1 MQVPAQQDF
10 RSRPVAVEA
19 RGVAVEYDLSREKTT
34 LIALEDFNLEVR
46 EGEFLAIVGPSGCG
60 KSTFLNVVAGLVEPA
75 AGEIKVYGK
84 PVTGP
89 EPDRAVV
96 FQDYALM
103 PWRTVEKNVRF
114 GLEMQGRVDS
124 STKDKVAH
132 YIKMVGL
139 AGFENSYPREL
150 SGGMRQRVGLARAL
164 VTEPRL
170 LLMDEPFAAV
180 DAMTREIMQEE
191 LTKIVATTGQ
201 PIIFI
206 THGVDEAV
214 TLADRIA
221 VVTNRPG
228 RIKEIIDVDLPRPRS
243 RASRSLP
250 EFQALRDRVWN
261 LLSSEHPER
270 AEAELAPAGA
280 PAAAGE
286 VPGPTTDRRAVCEMA
301 ATATSSSA
309 PTAAAPGRRP
319 AQAAEV
325 LVRAAAPQARAG
337 RPGVRRVHRALAPVD
352 PGLRPE
358 PDPVP
363 RPGRGLGR
371 VDEGRRRRLHVGGR
385 HQQHVRDV
393 DRHGHLAGDRHP
405 ARA

>member
-1 MQVPAQQDF
+1 MQVPAQQDY
-10 RSRPVAVEA
+10 RSRPIAVEA
-19 RGVAVEYDLSREKTT
+19 RGVSVEYDLSREKST

-46 EGEFLAIVGPSGCG
+46 EGEFLAVVGPSGCG

-75 AGEIKVYGK
+75 AGEVKVYGK

-124 STKDKVAH
+124 TTKDKVAH

-139 AGFENSYPREL
+139 SGFENSYPREL

-206 THGVDEAV
+206 THSVDEAI
-214 TLADRIA
+214 TLGDRIA

-228 RIKEIIDVDLPRPRS
+228 RIKEIIEVDLPRPRS

-270 AEAELAPAGA
+270 AELAEPVPATVGA
-280 PAAAGE
+280 PIRDNGSAG
-286 VPGPTTDRRAVCEMA
+286 G
-301 ATATSSSA
+301 
-309 PTAAAPGRRP
+309 G
-319 AQAAEV
+319 
-325 LVRAAAPQARAG
+325 AG
-337 RPGVRRVHRALAPVD
+337 I
-352 PGLRPE
+352 
-358 PDPVP
+358 
-363 RPGRGLGR
+363 
-371 VDEGRRRRLHVGGR
+371 
-385 HQQHVRDV
+385 
-393 DRHGHLAGDRHP
+393 
-405 ARA
+405 

>member
-1 MQVPAQQDF
+1 VATHQDH
-10 RSRPVAVEA
+10 RQKTLAVEA
-19 RGVAVEYDLSREKTT
+19 RGVSVEYERTREKST
-34 LIALEDFNLEVR
+34 LVALENFTLDVA

-60 KSTFLNVVAGLVEPA
+60 KSTFLNVVAGLVPPA
-75 AGEIKVYGK
+75 TGEIKVYGK

-89 EPDRAVV
+89 GPDRAVV

-103 PWRTVEKNVRF
+103 PWRTVESNVRF
-114 GLEMQGRVDS
+114 GLEMQGRLDS
-124 STKDKVAH
+124 DTGAKVAR

-139 AGFENSYPREL
+139 SGFERSYPREL

-243 RASRSLP
+243 RASRQLP
-250 EFQALRDRVWN
+250 EFQALRDRVWQ
-261 LLSSEHPER
+261 LLSEEHPEHS
-270 AEAELAPAGA
+270 ELAEP
-280 PAAAGE
+280 
-286 VPGPTTDRRAVCEMA
+286 VP
-301 ATATSSSA
+301 ATAGGQPPA
-309 PTAAAPGRRP
+309 YDNGTA
-319 AQAAEV
+319 
-325 LVRAAAPQARAG
+325 
-337 RPGVRRVHRALAPVD
+337 
-352 PGLRPE
+352 
-358 PDPVP
+358 
-363 RPGRGLGR
+363 
-371 VDEGRRRRLHVGGR
+371 GGI
-385 HQQHVRDV
+385 
-393 DRHGHLAGDRHP
+393 
-405 ARA
+405 

>member
-1 MQVPAQQDF
+1 MQAAGQD
-10 RSRPVAVEA
+10 RRPGTLAVQA
-19 RGVAVEYDLSREKTT
+19 RGVSVEYERTRDKST
-34 LIALEDFNLEVR
+34 LIALEDFTLDVA

-60 KSTFLNVVAGLVEPA
+60 KSTFLNVVAGLVAPA
-75 AGEIKVYGK
+75 AGEIMVYGK

-89 EPDRAVV
+89 GPDRAVV

-103 PWRTVEKNVRF
+103 PWRTVESNVRF
-114 GLEMQGRVDS
+114 GLEMQHRIDS
-124 STKDKVAH
+124 DTGAKVAR

-139 AGFENSYPREL
+139 QGFERSYPREL

-228 RIKEIIDVDLPRPRS
+228 RIKEIIKVDLPRPRS
-243 RASRSLP
+243 RASRQLP
-250 EFQALRDRVWN
+250 AFQALRDRVWD
-261 LLSSEHPER
+261 LLSDER
-270 AEAELAPAGA
+270 PAEAEAE
-280 PAAAGE
+280 AAGLPAKSE
-286 VPGPTTDRRAVCEMA
+286 V
-301 ATATSSSA
+301 
-309 PTAAAPGRRP
+309 
-319 AQAAEV
+319 
-325 LVRAAAPQARAG
+325 
-337 RPGVRRVHRALAPVD
+337 
-352 PGLRPE
+352 
-358 PDPVP
+358 
-363 RPGRGLGR
+363 
-371 VDEGRRRRLHVGGR
+371 
-385 HQQHVRDV
+385 
-393 DRHGHLAGDRHP
+393 
-405 ARA
+405 

>member
-1 MQVPAQQDF
+1 MQVAHQQDF
-10 RSRPVAVEA
+10 RSRELAVEA
-19 RGVAVEYDLSREKTT
+19 RGVSVEYERTRDKST
-34 LIALEDFNLEVR
+34 LVALEDFTLEVR

-60 KSTFLNVVAGLVEPA
+60 KSTFLNVVAGLVPPA

-89 EPDRAVV
+89 GPDRAVV

-103 PWRTVEKNVRF
+103 PWRTVESNVRF
-114 GLEMQGRVDS
+114 GLEMQGRIDS
-124 STKDKVAH
+124 DTGAKIAR

-139 AGFENSYPREL
+139 AGFEKSYPREL

-180 DAMTREIMQEE
+180 DAMTRELMQEE

-243 RASRSLP
+243 RASRQLP
-250 EFQALRDRVWN
+250 EFQALRDRVWD
-261 LLSSEHPER
+261 LLASEHPER
-270 AEAELAPAGA
+270 SEA
-280 PAAAGE
+280 
-286 VPGPTTDRRAVCEMA
+286 VS
-301 ATATSSSA
+301 AT
-309 PTAAAPGRRP
+309 G
-319 AQAAEV
+319 
-325 LVRAAAPQARAG
+325 
-337 RPGVRRVHRALAPVD
+337 
-352 PGLRPE
+352 
-358 PDPVP
+358 
-363 RPGRGLGR
+363 GR
-371 VDEGRRRRLHVGGR
+371 VDDSGSVA
-385 HQQHVRDV
+385 
-393 DRHGHLAGDRHP
+393 AGMGL
-405 ARA
+405 

>member
-1 MQVPAQQDF
+1 MQVPAQQDY
-10 RSRPVAVEA
+10 RSRPIAVEA
-19 RGVAVEYDLSREKTT
+19 RGVSVEYDLSREKST

-75 AGEIKVYGK
+75 AGEVKVYGK

-114 GLEMQGRVDS
+114 GLEMQGRIDS
-124 STKDKVAH
+124 TTKDKVAH

-139 AGFENSYPREL
+139 SGFENSYPREL

-191 LTKIVATTGQ
+191 LTKIVADTGQ

-228 RIKEIIDVDLPRPRS
+228 RIKEIIEVDLPRPRS

-270 AEAELAPAGA
+270 SELGEAVPAGV
-280 PAAAGE
+280 AAG
-286 VPGPTTDRRAVCEMA
+286 P
-301 ATATSSSA
+301 ATGKEYKA
-309 PTAAAPGRRP
+309 P
-319 AQAAEV
+319 
-325 LVRAAAPQARAG
+325 
-337 RPGVRRVHRALAPVD
+337 D
-352 PGLRPE
+352 
-358 PDPVP
+358 
-363 RPGRGLGR
+363 
-371 VDEGRRRRLHVGGR
+371 GGI
-385 HQQHVRDV
+385 
-393 DRHGHLAGDRHP
+393 
-405 ARA
+405 